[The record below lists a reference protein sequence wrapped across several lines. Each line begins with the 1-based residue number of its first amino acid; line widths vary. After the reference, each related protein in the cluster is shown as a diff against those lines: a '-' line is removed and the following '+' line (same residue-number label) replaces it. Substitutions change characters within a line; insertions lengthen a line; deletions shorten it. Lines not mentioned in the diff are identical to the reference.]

1 MEKVMK
7 KEITFERIPEL
18 TEEEQEVLD
27 SIKKALKDIGEGKRG
42 MPIEEV
48 KRRILKYGRIDVK
61 DEEWK

>member
-27 SIKKALKDIGEGKRG
+27 SIKRGLKDIEEGKV

-48 KRRILKYGRIDVK
+48 RRRILTYGKVHWEK
-61 DEEWK
+61 DK